1 MGTRLGRRCK
11 TQGAQHDQEE
21 DRYSKDGGYPQRFIH
36 FLNRKPEPTA
46 FLVSPTLPLAI
57 TDQVD
62 NGFGRRIDLDSLISI
77 PSRYCAPFV
86 PFMMGRRSWEQERH
100 TQGLDRGRLI
110 ASSAW
115 S

>member
-1 MGTRLGRRCK
+1 L
-11 TQGAQHDQEE
+11 
-21 DRYSKDGGYPQRFIH
+21 YPQ
-36 FLNRKPEPTA
+36 RKPEPTA
-46 FLVSPTLPLAI
+46 LLVSPTLPLAI
-57 TDQVD
+57 MHQVD
-62 NGFGRRIDLDSLISI
+62 NGFGRRIDLDGLISI

-86 PFMMGRRSWEQERH
+86 PFMVARRSWEQERH

>member
-1 MGTRLGRRCK
+1 MARAIAELGTDDPALR
-11 TQGAQHDQEE
+11 TGA
-21 DRYSKDGGYPQRFIH
+21 YPQRFIR

-77 PSRYCAPFV
+77 PSRYGAPFV
-86 PFMMGRRSWEQERH
+86 PFMVGDPGNRSATRKVW
-100 TQGLDRGRLI
+100 I
-110 ASSAW
+110 AEG
-115 S
+115 